1 MKKFSLHSMKNYLKV
16 MFSFLALS
24 LVVISCDDNDD
35 DEMTQMDK
43 NIATLVS
50 ERSDLSL
57 LRAAVTRAGLGATL
71 SESGSFTVFAP
82 TNDAFTSAGL
92 GSEAAINAVPV
103 ETLKNILLYHVF
115 TQKYA
120 ASGIPSGTTELT
132 TASNSKAY
140 VSKKSNGVYIN
151 GAMVTTADVNASN
164 GVIHVIN
171 KVLMPPAGNIVQV
184 AQGNSNLSF
193 LVAAVVRASE
203 GSTNVAS
210 VLSTTNGLTV
220 FAPTNQAFINAGFT
234 SIASI
239 QAANPNTLASIL
251 TYHVISARVFSS
263 DLTEGATPATLNG
276 ANVTITLSGGAKVK
290 GNGNPSASNI
300 TSTDIMATNG
310 VVHVI
315 DRVLLP

>member
-1 MKKFSLHSMKNYLKV
+1 MKNYLKV

-24 LVVISCDDNDD
+24 LIVLSCDDNDD
-35 DEMTQMDK
+35 DYMTQTDK

-57 LRAAVTRAGLGATL
+57 LRAAVTRANLGATL
-71 SESGSFTVFAP
+71 SGSGSFTVFAP
-82 TNDAFTSAGL
+82 TNDAFTAAGL
-92 GSEAAINAVPV
+92 GTEAAINAVPV
-103 ETLKNILLYHVF
+103 ETLRNILLYHVF

-120 ASGIPSGTTELT
+120 AANIPSGTTELT

-140 VSKKSNGVYIN
+140 VSKKSNGVYVN
-151 GAMVTTADVNASN
+151 GAMVTTADINASN

-239 QAANPNTLASIL
+239 QAANPNTLANIL

>member
-24 LVVISCDDNDD
+24 LIVLSCDDNDD
-35 DEMTQMDK
+35 DDMTQTDK

-57 LRAAVTRAGLGATL
+57 LRAAVTRANLGATL
-71 SESGSFTVFAP
+71 SGSGSFTVFAP
-82 TNDAFTSAGL
+82 TNDAFTAAGL
-92 GSEAAINAVPV
+92 GTEAAINAVPV
-103 ETLKNILLYHVF
+103 ETLRNILLYHVF

-120 ASGIPSGTTELT
+120 AANIPSGTTELT

-140 VSKKSNGVYIN
+140 VSKKSNGVYVN
-151 GAMVTTADVNASN
+151 GAMVTTADINASN

-239 QAANPNTLASIL
+239 QAANPNTLANIL

>member
-1 MKKFSLHSMKNYLKV
+1 MKNYLKV

-24 LVVISCDDNDD
+24 LIVLSCDDNDD
-35 DEMTQMDK
+35 DDMTQTDK

-57 LRAAVTRAGLGATL
+57 LRAAVTRANLGATL
-71 SESGSFTVFAP
+71 SGSGSFTVFAP
-82 TNDAFTSAGL
+82 TNDAFTAAGL
-92 GSEAAINAVPV
+92 GTEAAINAVPV
-103 ETLKNILLYHVF
+103 ETLRNILLYHVF

-120 ASGIPSGTTELT
+120 AANIPSGTTELT

-140 VSKKSNGVYIN
+140 VSKKSNGVYVN
-151 GAMVTTADVNASN
+151 GAMVTTADINASN
-164 GVIHVIN
+164 GVIQVIN

-239 QAANPNTLASIL
+239 QAANPNTLANIL

>member
-16 MFSFLALS
+16 IFSFLALS
-24 LVVISCDDNDD
+24 LIVLSCDDNDD
-35 DEMTQMDK
+35 DDMTQTDK

-57 LRAAVTRAGLGATL
+57 LRAAVTRANLGATL
-71 SESGSFTVFAP
+71 SGSGSFTVFAP
-82 TNDAFTSAGL
+82 TNDAFTAAGL
-92 GSEAAINAVPV
+92 GTEAAINAVPV
-103 ETLKNILLYHVF
+103 ETLRNILLYHVF

-120 ASGIPSGTTELT
+120 AANIPSGTTELT

-140 VSKKSNGVYIN
+140 VSKKSNGVYVN
-151 GAMVTTADVNASN
+151 GAMVTNADINASN

-239 QAANPNTLASIL
+239 QAANPNTLANIL

>member
-1 MKKFSLHSMKNYLKV
+1 MKNYLKV

-24 LVVISCDDNDD
+24 LIVLSCDDNDD
-35 DEMTQMDK
+35 DDMTQTDK

-57 LRAAVTRAGLGATL
+57 LRAAVTRANLGATL
-71 SESGSFTVFAP
+71 SGSGSFTVFAP
-82 TNDAFTSAGL
+82 TNDAFTAAGL
-92 GSEAAINAVPV
+92 GTEAAINAVPV
-103 ETLKNILLYHVF
+103 ETLRNILLYHVF

-120 ASGIPSGTTELT
+120 AANIPSGTTELT

-140 VSKKSNGVYIN
+140 VSKKSNGVYVN
-151 GAMVTTADVNASN
+151 GAMVTTADINASN

-239 QAANPNTLASIL
+239 QAANPNTLANIL

-300 TSTDIMATNG
+300 TSTDIMAING